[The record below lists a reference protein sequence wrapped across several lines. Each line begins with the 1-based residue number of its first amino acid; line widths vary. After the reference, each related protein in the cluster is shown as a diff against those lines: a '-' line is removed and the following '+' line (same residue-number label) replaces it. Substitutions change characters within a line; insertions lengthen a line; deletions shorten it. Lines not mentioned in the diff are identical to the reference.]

1 MPMNKDANISNC
13 TMTTPTKKRSPAN
26 TAYSQTPQ
34 GSMTPNM
41 NNMPGV
47 NILWFFY
54 KKRKS

>member
-47 NILWFFY
+47 NIL
-54 KKRKS
+54 